1 MSTTEE
7 KNDRVIAAYPKSCYF
22 VGVSLVIYLLFAVLA
37 ILFIHLNLLPV
48 LTIETLLRMH
58 LMCGA
63 FGMLGASVA
72 SIRKYYKVLITEAT
86 EKQSGKTVQKTDWS
100 LGWVYYYLTRPLLGT
115 VLGALSFTLSFIG
128 FHVLANQP
136 TIEISANG
144 RYALFA
150 LAVVS
155 GFSVSHVLDRLEEV
169 SRQIFQSASRSNN

>member
-22 VGVSLVIYLLFAVLA
+22 VGVSLVI
-37 ILFIHLNLLPV
+37 NLLPV

-136 TIEISANG
+136 TIEIS
-144 RYALFA
+144 
-150 LAVVS
+150 
-155 GFSVSHVLDRLEEV
+155 
-169 SRQIFQSASRSNN
+169 